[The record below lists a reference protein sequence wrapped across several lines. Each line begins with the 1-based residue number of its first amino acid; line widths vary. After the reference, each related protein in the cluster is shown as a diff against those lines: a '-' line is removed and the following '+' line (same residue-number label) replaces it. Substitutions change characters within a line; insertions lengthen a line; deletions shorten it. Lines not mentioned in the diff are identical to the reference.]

1 MIKKYNIAIIG
12 SGKMAVNHANVFSSF
27 KNVNLDLVFSRTIE
41 NAKKFAK
48 KFNIENYIDNLDEI
62 KKYKLDGIIICVD
75 VNSMFFVT
83 RKIIP
88 LKIPMLIEKPIALN
102 FPQAEILS
110 NLYKKYKTPNLIAL
124 NRRYYSIFHK
134 VIKFVKIRDYKG
146 FLIEGHEHI
155 LRLTKINKKTLD
167 NWIFANS
174 IHTINLITFFGME
187 KKFKSQVNT
196 LNDKNDKNISS
207 IFNFEN
213 KILGTYIANWFSSDR
228 WSIKLFLKDFVIHI
242 KPLEEV
248 ILLNKKNKKKKIFS
262 SKEDK
267 IFKPG
272 LYKQSLSFLN
282 LIKTKKNM
290 WPDENLSSIIRTY
303 KIINKLK

>member
-1 MIKKYNIAIIG
+1 
-12 SGKMAVNHANVFSSF
+12 
-27 KNVNLDLVFSRTIE
+27 
-41 NAKKFAK
+41 
-48 KFNIENYIDNLDEI
+48 
-62 KKYKLDGIIICVD
+62 
-75 VNSMFFVT
+75 
-83 RKIIP
+83 
-88 LKIPMLIEKPIALN
+88 MLIEKPIALN